1 MDGPK
6 LGRNS
11 HLLIQEKQENVSIL
25 LYRQMPPQNAHLHF
39 KFKKQVKV
47 ANGENL
53 Q

>member
-11 HLLIQEKQENVSIL
+11 HLLIQEKQKNVSIL
-25 LYRQMPPQNAHLHF
+25 SYQQMAPQNSRLHF

-47 ANGENL
+47 ASGENL